1 MVAQATTSPNF
12 ASPQGEGFPPSPEV
26 DTNLK
31 TPPLR
36 PQKSPLTPAQG
47 LKVKGVR
54 GDAKAAESR
63 SWGFLRRSRR
73 EFIHRSL

>member
-12 ASPQGEGFPPSPEV
+12 ASPQGDGFPPSLEV

-31 TPPLR
+31 TPTKTAKIAADTCAR
-36 PQKSPLTPAQG
+36 SEG
-47 LKVKGVR
+47 LR

>member
-31 TPPLR
+31 THTKTAKIAAHTCARSEGLR
-36 PQKSPLTPAQG
+36 G
-47 LKVKGVR
+47 KG
-54 GDAKAAESR
+54 GCQSR
-63 SWGFLRRSRR
+63 
-73 EFIHRSL
+73 